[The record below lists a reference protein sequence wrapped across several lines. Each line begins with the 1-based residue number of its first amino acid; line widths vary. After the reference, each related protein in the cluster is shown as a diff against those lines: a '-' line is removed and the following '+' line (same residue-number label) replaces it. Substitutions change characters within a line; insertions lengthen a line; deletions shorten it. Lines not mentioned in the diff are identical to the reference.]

1 MRRYWKI
8 LVFAVALPLVVI
20 GGGAAVVAMKFRPK
34 PDPPRTAEV
43 KRGDVVVGVR
53 ETGVLEPVKRVE
65 VKSKVAGKL
74 VELAV
79 EEGDRVEE
87 GQLIARLD
95 VPELE
100 AQRDQMEAQL
110 DGARARL
117 KQARLSHA
125 LNAELLESQV
135 KQAESNLRVAQSSL
149 KEADTRHR
157 DAKRVYDENR
167 RLFDMGG
174 YVSQN
179 EVDSAKAALDL
190 AAQGLESAK
199 ERVEEQ
205 KAAVAIAKAR
215 GKEIDMGQSRVVE
228 AEASCRQIEDSLT
241 EIGSRLRDA
250 VIRAPCAG
258 VVIVRHV
265 REGEMV
271 TAVSYYGAGA
281 PLVTIGDLST
291 MLVKVNLNEV
301 DVGKI
306 QLEQKVEITADALPD
321 RTFEGRVTRISP
333 ASASPEAAW
342 GAQAGS
348 AIVRF
353 PIEITVAGDAADL
366 KPGMTANAEIAC
378 ERVDDVLWVPN
389 DALFQKDDD
398 DDAKGKW
405 FVAVVTGEEK
415 EKGKS
420 SALAAGGKGK
430 PTPTA
435 EDREVTKGLVSD
447 SRVEITSGVKEG
459 EKVELGKAGIPER
472 KTIDIRRESE
482 ANEEEEG

>member
-1 MRRYWKI
+1 MRRLKI
-8 LVFAVALPLVVI
+8 VLLAVVLPLALM
-20 GGGAAVVAMKFRPK
+20 GGCAAVVAVRLRPK

-53 ETGVLEPVKRVE
+53 ETGSVEPIKRVE
-65 VKSKVAGKL
+65 VKSKVAGMV

-87 GQLIARLD
+87 DQLIARLD

-100 AQRDQMEAQL
+100 AQRDQVKAQL
-110 DGARARL
+110 DAARARL
-117 KQARLSHA
+117 RQARLSHA
-125 LNAELLESQV
+125 LNAELLESQLR
-135 KQAESNLRVAQSSL
+135 QAESNLKVAQSNL

-167 RLFDMGG
+167 RLLEMGG

-179 EVDSAKAALDL
+179 EVDSAKASLDL
-190 AAQGLESAK
+190 AAQALESAK

-205 KAAVAIAKAR
+205 KAAVAIAEAR
-215 GKEIDMGQSRVVE
+215 RAELDMGQSRVTE
-228 AEASCRQIEDSLT
+228 AEASSRQIEDSLA
-241 EIGSRLRDA
+241 EIESRLRDA
-250 VIRAPCAG
+250 VIRAPCSG
-258 VVIVRHV
+258 VVIGRHV
-265 REGEMV
+265 REGEIV

-281 PLVTIGDLST
+281 PLVTLGDLST

-301 DVGKI
+301 DVDKI
-306 QLEQKVEITADALPD
+306 QLGQKAEVTADALPD

-333 ASASPEAAW
+333 ASVGPEA
-342 GAQAGS
+342 GS
-348 AIVRF
+348 TIVRF
-353 PIEITVAGDAADL
+353 PIEITVAGNTADL

-405 FVAVVTGEEK
+405 FVAVVTGEENQK
-415 EKGKS
+415 
-420 SALAAGGKGK
+420 LV
-430 PTPTA
+430 T
-435 EDREVTKGLVSD
+435 EDREVTKGLASD
-447 SRVEITSGVKEG
+447 SRVEITSGLEEG
-459 EKVELGKAGIPER
+459 DKVELGKAGIPER
-472 KTIDIRRESE
+472 KKIEIQRESE
-482 ANEEEEG
+482 RREKEEGD

>member
-20 GGGAAVVAMKFRPK
+20 GGGAAVVAMRLRPK

-53 ETGVLEPVKRVE
+53 ETGIMEPIKRVE

-100 AQRDQMEAQL
+100 AQRDQVKAQL
-110 DGARARL
+110 DASRARL

-125 LNAELLESQV
+125 LNAELLESQL
-135 KQAESNLRVAQSSL
+135 KQAESNLRVAQSGL
-149 KEADTRHR
+149 KDADTRHR

-199 ERVEEQ
+199 ERIEEQ
-205 KAAVAIAKAR
+205 KAGVAIAKAR
-215 GKEIDMGQSRVVE
+215 GAEVEMGRSRVVE

-241 EIGSRLRDA
+241 EIESRLGDA
-250 VIRAPCAG
+250 VIRAPCDG

-306 QLEQKVEITADALPD
+306 QLGQKVDVSADALPD

-333 ASASPEAAW
+333 ASASPDP
-342 GAQAGS
+342 GS

-353 PIEITVAGDAADL
+353 PIEITVAGDASDL

-415 EKGKS
+415 KGKS
-420 SALAAGGKGK
+420 FAAAAASKGK
-430 PTPTA
+430 QKLIT

-447 SRVEITSGVKEG
+447 SRVEITSGLKEG
-459 EKVELGKAGIPER
+459 EKLELGKAGIPER

-482 ANEEEEG
+482 MKEEEES